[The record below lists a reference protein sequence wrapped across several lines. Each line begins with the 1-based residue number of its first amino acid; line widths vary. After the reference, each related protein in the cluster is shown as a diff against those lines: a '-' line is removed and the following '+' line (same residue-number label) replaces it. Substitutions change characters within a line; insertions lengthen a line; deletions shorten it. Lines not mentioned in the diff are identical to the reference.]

1 MQIGTRL
8 SHYQI
13 IARLGAGGM
22 GEVYRAHDHRLRR
35 DVAIKVLPP
44 AALEDAGAAKRLRRE
59 AHALSR
65 LNHMNICTVHDFDTH
80 DGIAFIV
87 VELIDGET
95 LADRLRRGPV
105 AADEIVRI
113 GRAIA
118 SALEA
123 AHEQGVIHRDLKPG
137 NVMISSKGVVKV
149 LDFGLARDV
158 RPAVTDAT
166 TASAVSNQGVF
177 GTLPYMAPE
186 QVLGAETDARTDVY
200 ALGTILYEMAAGK
213 RPFEETQPLALA
225 SAILNQA
232 PPRPALKAAKVDAGL
247 AAVILRCLEKLPE
260 RRYPSAAAASQA
272 LAERE
277 RPAAIV
283 RRLFRAIGSPARIA
297 SVAGALALVLGAG
310 SLMREGCGRPHPS
323 PIATM
328 KALAVLPLRNL
339 SGDPAQDYFADG
351 LTEELIANLGQVSA
365 LRVTSRTSVM
375 QYKNG
380 TKPLPEIA
388 RALAVD
394 YLIEGAVLRTA
405 DQVRITARI
414 IEAAADRLVWSGS
427 FDRSLSEILSL
438 PADVTSAI
446 VSQVR
451 VRMTP
456 DEQSRVG
463 DSGVVDP
470 AAYEAYLR
478 GRAFAARNS
487 KVAYLQAIDSY
498 RRATT
503 IQPTLAPAHAGI
515 AVGYLGLNSIWLSPA
530 EAMPRA
536 KAAALRALAIDST
549 SAEASAALAYI
560 NAFYEFDWN
569 RAERGF
575 RNAIRLNSSD
585 AFAHQ
590 TYGYFLTV
598 QGRFKEASEEIRRAR
613 ASDPFSQFAAAFSI
627 APLYEG
633 RRYDAA
639 IEAADEILDADPT
652 AAFVYFIRAQARL
665 MKGDAAQS
673 AGDLRRSLAI
683 EENAHMLAYLVLAET
698 RAGHAAAAD
707 SAYRRFR
714 QVADSTYVQPYTQAI
729 VSIARGDRAGAL
741 EWLKQGV
748 DRHTEEVAFLKVDPV
763 LDPLRSEPA
772 FRKLMQRLGFTA

>member
-13 IARLGAGGM
+13 VARLGAGGM

-44 AALEDAGAAKRLRRE
+44 ETLQDEGAGKRLRRE
-59 AHALSR
+59 ALALSR
-65 LNHMNICTVHDFDTH
+65 LNHPNICTVHDFDTH

-95 LADRLRRGPV
+95 LAERLRRGRI
-105 AADEIVRI
+105 AAEEIVRI

-118 SALEA
+118 SALEV

-137 NVMISSKGVVKV
+137 NVMISSKGVTKV
-149 LDFGLARDV
+149 LDFGLARDL
-158 RPAVTDAT
+158 RPAVPEAT
-166 TASAVSNQGVF
+166 TTSFVSNPGIV

-186 QVLGAETDARTDVY
+186 QVLGEETDARTDVY
-200 ALGTILYEMAAGK
+200 ALGVILFEMATGR
-213 RPFEETQPLALA
+213 RPFDETQPLALA

-232 PPRPALKAAKVDAGL
+232 PPRPPLKASKVDAGL
-247 AAVILRCLEKLPE
+247 AAVILRCLEKRPE

-277 RPAAIV
+277 RPTAIV
-283 RRLFRAIGSPARIA
+283 GRLFRAFGSPARIA
-297 SVAGALALVLGAG
+297 SVAGALALVLGTG
-310 SLMREGCGRPHPS
+310 ILMRGCGKPHPS
-323 PIATM
+323 PIAAI

-339 SGDPAQDYFADG
+339 SGDPAQEYFADG

-427 FDRSLSEILSL
+427 FDRSLSQILSL

-456 DEQSRVG
+456 DEKSRVG

-487 KVAYLQAIDSY
+487 KEAYLQAIQSY
-498 RRATT
+498 TRATT

-560 NAFYEFDWN
+560 NAFYEFDWD
-569 RAERGF
+569 RAERGL

-598 QGRFKEASEEIRRAR
+598 QGRFQEAAEEIRRAR

-639 IEAADEILDADPT
+639 IQAADEILSADPT
-652 AAFVYFIRAQARL
+652 AAFVYFIRGQARL
-665 MKGDAAQS
+665 MKGDPTGS
-673 AGDLRRSLAI
+673 ASDIRRSIAI
-683 EENAHMLAYLVLAET
+683 EENAHMLAYLALAET
-698 RAGHAAAAD
+698 RAGHASAAD
-707 SAYRRFR
+707 SVYRRFR
-714 QVADSTYVQPYTQAI
+714 HIADSTYVQPYTQAI
-729 VSIARGDRAGAL
+729 MSIARGDRAAAL
-741 EWLKQGV
+741 EWLKQGI
-748 DRHTEEVAFLKVDPV
+748 DQHTEEVSFLKVDPV

-772 FRKLMQRLGFTA
+772 FRKLMQRLGFTT